1 MRPKHPLRLSLRK
14 VTRLRTPLHLLR
26 LKINQIMCCGQPKA
40 ANVLKVEASEWA
52 VSTLEQFRAA
62 GCGHCPGGAAA
73 YDYLL
78 LRRSRSR
85 DRKSTRLNSSHSSI
99 SYAVFCLKK
108 KINTPPTYTAEK
120 CPNQTEHTHPLYDM

>member
-52 VSTLEQFRAA
+52 VSTVEQFRAA

-73 YDYLL
+73 YDFVAPPFAQQLIIL
-78 LRRSRSR
+78 SWVVAFEAIECVVR
-85 DRKSTRLNSSHSSI
+85 RLNGG
-99 SYAVFCLKK
+99 
-108 KINTPPTYTAEK
+108 
-120 CPNQTEHTHPLYDM
+120 

>member
-1 MRPKHPLRLSLRK
+1 MTQYEAKAPLRLSLRK

-52 VSTLEQFRAA
+52 VSTVEQFRAA

-78 LRRSRSR
+78 LRRPRNSLSYSARSSRSR
-85 DRKSTRLNSSHSSI
+85 
-99 SYAVFCLKK
+99 
-108 KINTPPTYTAEK
+108 
-120 CPNQTEHTHPLYDM
+120 